1 MLGCGLVWCIHVSGN
16 CVSLEKVNNF
26 WK

>member
-1 MLGCGLVWCIHVSGN
+1 MNVGLWVNHVSGN